1 MKNDYGVQIFQ
12 DIECQKNN
20 IYVVLAELR
29 KVVPQH
35 VHTQG
40 HILVVLEGVATMNVE
55 HSAYFIPNGYFVWIP
70 SQVSHRIAFE
80 GEKVKVLNI
89 YYPPAYSTREFYQ
102 EVGMY
107 PIPSLLYHTV
117 ELFQERSESF
127 QADTWRYEL
136 LSTIHRTLPHVIK
149 RQKYQLRL
157 PTSDH
162 PVIQKI
168 VEAIHRQYQDPIT
181 TQSISEE
188 VGLSVRTLSRYL
200 RSELHVSFVQYVRTY
215 RIIMA
220 INKMVKADDSI
231 TNIAYSVGYESLTAF
246 SNSFYKETGQRP
258 SLFLKQE

>member
-1 MKNDYGVQIFQ
+1 MKKNYNPLIFE
-12 DIECQKNN
+12 DIERQKEN
-20 IYVVLAELR
+20 IYVVLAELK

-35 VHTQG
+35 IHSQG

-55 HSAYFIPNGYFVWIP
+55 HSAYYIPNGYFVWIP

-89 YYPPAYSTREFYQ
+89 YYPPAYSSREFYK

-117 ELFQERSESF
+117 ELFQEKSESF
-127 QADTWRYEL
+127 LPESWRYEL

-168 VEAIHRQYQDPIT
+168 VEAIHRQYQQPIT
-181 TQSISEE
+181 TQSIGDE
-188 VGLSVRTLSRYL
+188 VGLSVRTLSRYM
-200 RSELHVSFVQYVRTY
+200 RSELNVSFVHYVRTY

-220 INKMVKADDSI
+220 INM
-231 TNIAYSVGYESLTAF
+231 L
-246 SNSFYKETGQRP
+246 QLH
-258 SLFLKQE
+258 LFL

>member
-1 MKNDYGVQIFQ
+1 MKTNYNIQTFE
-12 DIECQKNN
+12 DIERQKDNM
-20 IYVVLAELR
+20 YVVLAELK

-35 VHTQG
+35 IHTQG

-55 HSAYFIPNGYFVWIP
+55 HSAYYIPNGYFVWIP
-70 SQVSHRIAFE
+70 PQVSHRISFE
-80 GEKVKVLNI
+80 GEMVKVLNI
-89 YYPPAYSTREFYQ
+89 YYPPQFAAREFYK
-102 EVGMY
+102 EVGVY

-117 ELFQERSESF
+117 ELIQEKSDSYPMG
-127 QADTWRYEL
+127 TWKYDL
-136 LSTIHRTLPHVIK
+136 LSTIHRVLPHVIK

-168 VEAIHRQYQDPIT
+168 VEAIQRQYQSPIT
-181 TQSISEE
+181 TEEIGAE

-200 RSELHVSFVQYVRTY
+200 RSELNVSFVQYVRTY

-220 INKMVKADDSI
+220 IKEMVKDEDSI

-246 SNSFYKETGQRP
+246 SNSFYKVTGQRP
-258 SLFLKQE
+258 SLFLRQE